1 MKTKMMTLAA
11 VFCCALS
18 STMFTACGSDDDD
31 NDNNNNNKVQVDE
44 KKPVAVVK
52 EYKFDVS
59 DDMLAMLDITVEYYD
74 ENCKLQTEKL
84 TQKEWIKKVK
94 VASVPA
100 PASGARLKAQV
111 KDGVDVNTIGNKTS
125 SYGYVCRSYLVNA
138 SDNEVGNSDAEG
150 VRLLFDENVLSS
162 LLDQENGI
170 IMSFPKDFKTGD

>member
-1 MKTKMMTLAA
+1 MNGVRPLFASSSECAKLFGLTRYDLKALRESGA
-11 VFCCALS
+11 VH
-18 STMFTACGSDDDD
+18 
-31 NDNNNNNKVQVDE
+31 
-44 KKPVAVVK
+44 AV
-52 EYKFDVS
+52 
-59 DDMLAMLDITVEYYD
+59 
-74 ENCKLQTEKL
+74 KL
-84 TQKEWIKKVK
+84 TQKKWTKTVK
-94 VASVPA
+94 AKL
-100 PASGARLKAQV
+100 PASLGACLKAQL